1 MKKINQYLLERYP
14 SIWNTKLVWMI
25 SAAAVI
31 HLLFFV
37 IGFFSINEQELKT
50 SYFRIFGSYFGHPFL
65 LNLVFSILLLVGWL
79 TQLNKNNAFKHFYPS
94 NPHKLFGQFAQYFVI
109 IFASTTF
116 FISFVMGEKV
126 SIRLKYP
133 ESYIT
138 ELKSN
143 YLEEEK
149 EADEDSYYDDMWG
162 SDHYL
167 IKNVE
172 DAYEDALILSPFLLG
187 NYFLLPTLFV
197 ALIVFCVRVTSL
209 RAFLLGIVFSHV
221 LALVLAF
228 FSVFISIITSYDA
241 IGYLY
246 IFTAFAV
253 IALTTVSLGKL
264 PKNFIAIGIN
274 FSLIVFAPA
283 LFSLLLLFESKQLLP
298 TATPVSYVMLLG
310 TLAFVYGYSKFIHQW
325 KATPE

>member
-172 DAYEDALILSPFLLG
+172 
-187 NYFLLPTLFV
+187 N
-197 ALIVFCVRVTSL
+197 
-209 RAFLLGIVFSHV
+209 V
-221 LALVLAF
+221 LALILAF